1 MRVRIGSTA
10 AAAVLSV
17 AGLLGIASQPARAAA
32 AAARDNSPTA
42 ARDAAPATAR
52 DNSPTAARGS
62 FYRYTGSRPLAQVP
76 PGTVLK
82 TRTLSYH
89 VLGIPLPVRVIQLQ
103 YRSAG
108 ALGQPTVNVT
118 SVLKPPVPLS
128 SPRAVSYQSFYDTL
142 NPADEPSVQIAGD
155 VTLGG
160 LITDAES
167 VIIAPLLLQ
176 GDTVIVPDTEGQTAD
191 FSSGREYGINTLNSI
206 RAATSSQLTGI
217 AAGTP
222 VGMIGY
228 SGGAIATDWAAQLAP
243 SYAPDVNR
251 HLVGAAEGGI
261 LADPAHNLT
270 YISGSLS
277 WAGTIP
283 MAIIGIAR
291 GYHIDIQPYLSSY
304 GRQLY
309 GKLQKASITSVLS
322 QYPGLTFAQLVK
334 PRYANPAS
342 IHILVRVENK
352 LDAGLAGSPTIPM
365 FMGQGA
371 DGILEGTP
379 GDKPGIGPGD
389 GVMIAG
395 DVRTLARGF
404 CSSGTAVDYT
414 QYDLLSH
421 VTAFPVWGPAA
432 LAWLGGRFA
441 GAQAPDDCAQIPPG
455 NSLAPVKPAG

>member
-1 MRVRIGSTA
+1 MRMRIRSMAAVTA
-10 AAAVLSV
+10 AALATALAGGLPGTPGPLAQAAVSA
-17 AGLLGIASQPARAAA
+17 AGGAGS
-32 AAARDNSPTA
+32 
-42 ARDAAPATAR
+42 ATAR
-52 DNSPTAARGS
+52 AS

-89 VLGIPLPVRVIQLQ
+89 VVGIALPVTVIQLQ

-128 SPRAVSYQSFYDTL
+128 SPRAVSYQSFYDSL

-167 VIIAPLLLQ
+167 IVIAPLLLQ

-206 RAATSSQLTGI
+206 RAATSSPLTGL
-217 AAGTP
+217 GTSTP
-222 VGMIGY
+222 VGMFGY

-251 HLVGAAEGGI
+251 QLVGAAEGGI
-261 LADPAHNLT
+261 LVDPAHNLS
-270 YISGSLS
+270 YISGSLA
-277 WAGTIP
+277 WAGVMP
-283 MAIIGIAR
+283 MAFIGIAR
-291 GYHIDIQPYLSSY
+291 GYHIDLTPYLSSY
-304 GRQLY
+304 GRELF
-309 GKLQKASITSVLS
+309 GKLQKASIANALG
-322 QYPGLTFAQLVK
+322 QYPGLTYAQLVK
-334 PRYANPAS
+334 PRYANPDS
-342 IHILVRVENK
+342 IPVLVKVENK
-352 LDAGLAGSPTIPM
+352 LDAGLAGSPTVPM
-365 FMGQGA
+365 FVGQGA

-379 GDKPGIGPGD
+379 GNKPGIGPGD
-389 GVMIAG
+389 GVMVAG

-404 CSSGTAVDYT
+404 CASGTAVDYT

-421 VTAFPVWGPAA
+421 VTTFPVWAPAA
-432 LAWLGGRFA
+432 LTWLDGRFA
-441 GAQAPDDCAQIPPG
+441 GGQPPSDCGQIPPG
-455 NSLAPVKPAG
+455 NSLAAQKPAP

>member
-1 MRVRIGSTA
+1 MRMRTWRTAAVATA
-10 AAAVLSV
+10 AALAVTTV
-17 AGLLGIASQPARAAA
+17 MAVPGRAARAAA
-32 AAARDNSPTA
+32 RPARGWFPAAAQ
-42 ARDAAPATAR
+42 
-52 DNSPTAARGS
+52 GS
-62 FYRYTGSRPLAQVP
+62 FYRYTGRRPLAQVP

-89 VLGIPLPVRVIQLQ
+89 VLGIPLPVTVIQLQ

-118 SVLKPPVPLS
+118 SVLKPPAPLS
-128 SPRAVSYQSFYDTL
+128 SPRAVSYQSFYDSL

-167 VIIAPLLLQ
+167 IVIAPLLLQ

-206 RAATSSQLTGI
+206 RAATSSPLTGLD
-217 AAGTP
+217 ATTP
-222 VGMIGY
+222 VGMFGY

-243 SYAPDVNR
+243 GYAPDVNCQ
-251 HLVGAAEGGI
+251 LVGAAEGGI
-261 LADPAHNLT
+261 LVDPAHNLS
-270 YISGSLS
+270 YISGSLT
-277 WAGTIP
+277 WAGVMP

-291 GYHIDIQPYLSSY
+291 GYHIDLQPYLNGY
-304 GRQLY
+304 GRELY
-309 GKLQKASITSVLS
+309 GKLQKASIAEALG

-334 PRYANPAS
+334 PQYANPAS
-342 IHILVRVENK
+342 IPVLVRVENK
-352 LDAGLAGSPTIPM
+352 LDAGLAGSPTVPM

-379 GDKPGIGPGD
+379 GNKPGIGPGD
-389 GVMIAG
+389 GVMVAG

-404 CSSGTAVDYT
+404 CASGTAVDYT

-421 VTAFPVWGPAA
+421 VTTFPVWAPAA
-432 LAWLGGRFA
+432 LTWLDGRFA
-441 GAQAPDDCAQIPPG
+441 GEQAPSDCGQIPRG
-455 NSLAPVKPAG
+455 NSLAPVKPIH